1 MLFSESKFGGD
12 MVFIGIDN
20 CSSGECDFESF
31 NEHRGYALQTE
42 SIAWKPISI
51 ELGDNQSYK
60 IVVERSMHFICGD
73 PFEISA
79 DTIRM
84 LFVTY
89 ETSPIYSTLNE
100 ISNLIVRITHLID
113 YFVPEKSSC
122 GDDAFCEGKN
132 EIEFLEQELIVIK
145 LIL

>member
-1 MLFSESKFGGD
+1 
-12 MVFIGIDN
+12 MVFIGIHN
-20 CSSGECDFESF
+20 CLSERCDFQYF

-42 SIAWKPISI
+42 STAWKPISI
-51 ELGDNQSYK
+51 ELVDNQSYK
-60 IVVERSMHFICGD
+60 IVVQRSMHFICGD
-73 PFEISA
+73 PFQISA

-100 ISNLIVRITHLID
+100 IRNLGVAITHLID

-122 GDDAFCEGKN
+122 EDGAFCEGNNK
-132 EIEFLEQELIVIK
+132 IK
-145 LIL
+145 FYRYWRRI